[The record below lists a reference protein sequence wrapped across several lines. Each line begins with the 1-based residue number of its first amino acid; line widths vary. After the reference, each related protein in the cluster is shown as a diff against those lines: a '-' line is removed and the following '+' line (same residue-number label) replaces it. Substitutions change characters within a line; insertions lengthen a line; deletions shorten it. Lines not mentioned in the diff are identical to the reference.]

1 MGVADSAGHTKPA
14 LVSNE
19 DFPVADVEHWIG
31 LKLKLELR
39 GPDKLRVMPLAK
51 QPSESIAEATARK
64 QEEETMSDPVT
75 QDDPVDGMT
84 EFKLH
89 RNEKNIEMVNAHN
102 WRQDGR
108 MMRLENFLSH
118 IASFLVEKH
127 GYERPKT
134 SKDYQADQDWDL
146 LTD

>member
-1 MGVADSAGHTKPA
+1 MGTIPEQEPETSGTLLSVLKTGGTKYGNTWACVGVADSAGHTKPA
-14 LVSNE
+14 LVPNE
-19 DFPVADVEHWIG
+19 DFPVADVEHWMG

-39 GPDKLRVMPLAK
+39 GPDKLWVMPLAK

-64 QEEETMSDPVT
+64 QGEETMSDPVT
-75 QDDPVDGMT
+75 QDHPVDGMT

-108 MMRLENFLSH
+108 MMRF
-118 IASFLVEKH
+118 
-127 GYERPKT
+127 
-134 SKDYQADQDWDL
+134 
-146 LTD
+146 